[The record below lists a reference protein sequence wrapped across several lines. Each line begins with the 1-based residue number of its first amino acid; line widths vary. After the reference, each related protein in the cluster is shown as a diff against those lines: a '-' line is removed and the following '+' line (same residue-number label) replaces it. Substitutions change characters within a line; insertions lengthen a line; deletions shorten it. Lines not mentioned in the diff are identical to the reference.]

1 MYFLS
6 LTGEAVLRDGE
17 EKTVIE
23 MPLPEVPL
31 SNDEEIIQIVLDDPS
46 GAPAKLSEDRS
57 CSVQIRHDKGNF
69 VWI

>member
-1 MYFLS
+1 M
-6 LTGEAVLRDGE
+6 RDGE

-31 SNDEEIIQIVLDDPS
+31 SNDEEIIQIVLDDPT

-57 CSVQIRHDKGNF
+57 CSVQIRHDKGNKHGL
-69 VWI
+69 VVEKTILNL